1 MADRQILELN
11 DGTRLTVKRES
22 AKNPKESVQVLPTR
36 RIPLET
42 PKDEDGLM
50 YRVECT
56 TDLVLSLRIP
66 EGRF

>member
-42 PKDEDGLM
+42 PKVEDGNT
-50 YRVECT
+50 VEGGLQGG
-56 TDLVLSLRIP
+56 TDNS
-66 EGRF
+66 GF